1 MIIEMLIDEQKK
13 IFENWTGQY
22 EQLFYKIVR
31 TYAQANQD
39 RDDLFQQIMLEL
51 WTSIPNCQNTNTP
64 TTWIYRV
71 ALNTALVWQ
80 RKKKKHR
87 RKMLLDFD
95 QITNTPNP
103 GFESGPDGQVM
114 EQLYEAIRTLSKID
128 SSIILMHLDGLT
140 YRQIADILGISTNH
154 VGVKI
159 NRAKKQLAQQLK
171 GLIDDI

>member
-1 MIIEMLIDEQKK
+1 MLIDEQKK
-13 IFENWTGQY
+13 IFENWVGQY

-87 RKMLLDFD
+87 RKKLLDFD
-95 QITNTPNP
+95 QITNTQNP
-103 GFESGPDGQVM
+103 ESGPDGQIM
-114 EQLYEAIRTLSKID
+114 DQLYEAIRTLSKID
-128 SSIILMHLDGLT
+128 SSIMLMHLDGLT
-140 YRQIADILGISTNH
+140 YQQIADILGISTNN

-171 GLIDDI
+171 GLIDDF

>member
-1 MIIEMLIDEQKK
+1 MLIDEQKK
-13 IFENWTGQY
+13 IFENWIGQY
-22 EQLFYKIVR
+22 ERLFYKIIR

-51 WTSIPNCQNTNTP
+51 WTSIPNCQNTTTP

-87 RKMLLDFD
+87 HKMLLDFD
-95 QITNTPNP
+95 QIIDTQNS
-103 GFESGPDGQVM
+103 GAESSPDGQVM
-114 EQLYEAIRTLSKID
+114 DRLYVAIRALSKID

-140 YRQIADILGISTNH
+140 YRQIADILGISANH
-154 VGVKI
+154 VGVKL
-159 NRAKKQLAQQLK
+159 NRAKKLLAQQLK